1 MKKDIKPIRHDAS
14 VQRYIDFT
22 LPEYVTIPDVGL
34 LLDQTARLVNGYL
47 ETLGDNLMTGSM
59 ISNYVKHQIIAR
71 PVKKLYYREQIASL
85 IFIAIAKTVL
95 SLDDITRL
103 LEIQRAE
110 YTPEAAYDMFC
121 RHFEAALS
129 NRFKTVYMHDCRTDE
144 IRSTEA
150 VSAALTSR
158 DAYSSTAD
166 SDTFTSAA
174 ADKTHNKRDAEPYP
188 VMYGNTSAASMSYE
202 AHGSFN
208 TYLLDSLI
216 NAVVECIHLRAIIEQ
231 AGDN

>member
-1 MKKDIKPIRHDAS
+1 MKKDIKPVRHDVS
-14 VQRYIDFT
+14 IQRYIDFT
-22 LPEYVTIPDVGL
+22 LPEYMAIPDVGL

-47 ETLGDNLMTGSM
+47 ETLGDNRLTGSM
-59 ISNYVKHQIIAR
+59 ISNYVKHGIIAR

-85 IFIAIAKTVL
+85 IFIAVSKTVL
-95 SLDDITRL
+95 SLEDITRL

-129 NRFKTVYMHDCRTDE
+129 DRFKNACVQAGKFPASAE
-144 IRSTEA
+144 NAAGETE
-150 VSAALTSR
+150 SAAGETAPHNTASGVSS
-158 DAYSSTAD
+158 DAAYSAHLS
-166 SDTFTSAA
+166 
-174 ADKTHNKRDAEPYP
+174 N
-188 VMYGNTSAASMSYE
+188 E

-216 NAVVECIHLRAIIEQ
+216 NAIVECIHLRALIEQ
-231 AGDN
+231 ADSKYK